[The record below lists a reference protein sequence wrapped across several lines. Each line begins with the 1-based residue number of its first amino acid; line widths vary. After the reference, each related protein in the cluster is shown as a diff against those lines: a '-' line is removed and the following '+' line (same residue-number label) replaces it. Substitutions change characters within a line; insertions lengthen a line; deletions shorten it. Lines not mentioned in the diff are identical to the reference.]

1 MARNRGSR
9 DGQTAVAPLPLRF
22 GRDDKA
28 RVAIAPCEGFRDG
41 QTAGPSTALRSGR
54 DDNSVAGIKYLPLH
68 PLVAVQEGG
77 VLRVDDA

>member
-1 MARNRGSR
+1 MDRPQS
-9 DGQTAVAPLPLRF
+9 LHCRF
-22 GRDDKA
+22 ASAEMTKA